1 MASGIIQGQPRKAP
15 DMSSVDTTSLYQL
28 APAGLERMSR
38 LAGLRDR
45 AAAIGTQAS

>member
-1 MASGIIQGQPRKAP
+1 
-15 DMSSVDTTSLYQL
+15 MSSVDTTSATSLYQL